1 MGLNIEKNYLTENR
15 CYQTGAVCE
24 KIGVQIH
31 TIGTGQGTA
40 QAVADYWNQGAVS
53 ACVHYC
59 VDADIPGKVLQFL
72 PENIRSWADAGWG
85 NNHLITVE
93 ICESDYI
100 SYSGGANYSVRNLE
114 KARADIMRGYQ
125 TAAELCAFLC
135 KWYGWNP
142 QAKLG
147 NGMYVISSH
156 AEGAAAG
163 LSSNHADPAHIWSRF
178 GLSMDGFR
186 ADVAKMMRTEPEA
199 KDPAAS
205 NGASN
210 LKYPKGRG
218 ICPSRQS
225 PNACKQSLG
234 SLLAEIKPGVKV
246 RLAQDIAVRDGV
258 SSKEQQAGYVKYTE
272 LSASAKKKAKRIAG
286 NRARVKKG
294 TVVKILETKTAWD
307 GTVWIRVKSGWL
319 PVVKDGKWRVS
330 VNGMGGNHAG

>member
-100 SYSGGANYSVRNLE
+100 SYSGGANYSVRNPE
-114 KARADIMRGYQ
+114 KARADIMRGYR

-135 KWYGWNP
+135 KRYDWNP

-186 ADVAKMMRTEPEA
+186 ADVAKMMRTET
-199 KDPAAS
+199 
-205 NGASN
+205 G
-210 LKYPKGRG
+210 
-218 ICPSRQS
+218 
-225 PNACKQSLG
+225 
-234 SLLAEIKPGVKV
+234 IKPGVKV

-286 NRARVKKG
+286 NRARLKKG

-307 GTVWIRVKSGWL
+307 GTVWIQVKSGWL

>member
-186 ADVAKMMRTEPEA
+186 ADVAKMMRTEP
-199 KDPAAS
+199 
-205 NGASN
+205 G
-210 LKYPKGRG
+210 
-218 ICPSRQS
+218 
-225 PNACKQSLG
+225 
-234 SLLAEIKPGVKV
+234 IKPGVKV

-286 NRARVKKG
+286 NRARLKKG

-307 GTVWIRVKSGWL
+307 GTGWIRVKSGWL

>member
-100 SYSGGANYSVRNLE
+100 SYSGGANYSMINSD
-114 KARADIMRGYQ
+114 KARTDIMRGYR
-125 TAAELCAFLC
+125 TAAELCVSIC
-135 KWYGWNP
+135 ERYGWNP

-186 ADVAKMMRTEPEA
+186 TDVAKMMRTEP
-199 KDPAAS
+199 
-205 NGASN
+205 G
-210 LKYPKGRG
+210 
-218 ICPSRQS
+218 
-225 PNACKQSLG
+225 
-234 SLLAEIKPGVKV
+234 IKPGVKV

-330 VNGMGGNHAG
+330 VNGMGGKHAG

>member
-1 MGLNIEKNYLTENR
+1 MGLNIVKSYLTKNR
-15 CYQTGAVCE
+15 CYQAGASCE
-24 KIGVQIH
+24 KIGIQIH

-100 SYSGGANYSVRNLE
+100 SYSGGANYSMINSD
-114 KARADIMRGYQ
+114 KARTDIMRGYR
-125 TAAELCAFLC
+125 TAAELCVSIC
-135 KWYGWNP
+135 ERYGWNP

-186 ADVAKMMRTEPEA
+186 TDVAKMMRTEP
-199 KDPAAS
+199 
-205 NGASN
+205 G
-210 LKYPKGRG
+210 
-218 ICPSRQS
+218 
-225 PNACKQSLG
+225 
-234 SLLAEIKPGVKV
+234 IKPGVKV

-307 GTVWIRVKSGWL
+307 GTVWIQVKSGWL

>member
-1 MGLNIEKNYLTENR
+1 MGLNIVKSYLTKNR
-15 CYQTGAVCE
+15 CYQAGASCE
-24 KIGVQIH
+24 KIGIQIH

-100 SYSGGANYSVRNLE
+100 SYSGGANYSMINSD
-114 KARADIMRGYQ
+114 KARTDIMRGYR
-125 TAAELCAFLC
+125 TAAELCVSIC
-135 KWYGWNP
+135 ERYGWNP

-186 ADVAKMMRTEPEA
+186 ADVAKMMRTEP
-199 KDPAAS
+199 
-205 NGASN
+205 G
-210 LKYPKGRG
+210 
-218 ICPSRQS
+218 
-225 PNACKQSLG
+225 
-234 SLLAEIKPGVKV
+234 IKPGVKV

-286 NRARVKKG
+286 NRARLKKG

-307 GTVWIRVKSGWL
+307 GTVWIQVKSGWL

>member
-100 SYSGGANYSVRNLE
+100 SYSGGANYSMINSD
-114 KARADIMRGYQ
+114 KARTDIMRGYR
-125 TAAELCAFLC
+125 TAAELCVSIC
-135 KWYGWNP
+135 ERYGWNP

-186 ADVAKMMRTEPEA
+186 TDVAKMMRTEP
-199 KDPAAS
+199 
-205 NGASN
+205 G
-210 LKYPKGRG
+210 
-218 ICPSRQS
+218 
-225 PNACKQSLG
+225 
-234 SLLAEIKPGVKV
+234 IKPGVKV

-330 VNGMGGNHAG
+330 VKIGRAHV

>member
-114 KARADIMRGYQ
+114 KARADIMRGYR

-186 ADVAKMMRTEPEA
+186 ADVAKMMRTEP
-199 KDPAAS
+199 
-205 NGASN
+205 G
-210 LKYPKGRG
+210 
-218 ICPSRQS
+218 
-225 PNACKQSLG
+225 
-234 SLLAEIKPGVKV
+234 IKPGVKV

-286 NRARVKKG
+286 NRARLKKG

-307 GTVWIRVKSGWL
+307 GTVWIQVKSGWL

>member
-100 SYSGGANYSVRNLE
+100 SYSGGANYSMINSD
-114 KARADIMRGYQ
+114 KARTDIMRGYR
-125 TAAELCAFLC
+125 TAAELCVYIC
-135 KWYGWNP
+135 ERYGWNP

-186 ADVAKMMRTEPEA
+186 TDVAKMMRTEP
-199 KDPAAS
+199 
-205 NGASN
+205 G
-210 LKYPKGRG
+210 
-218 ICPSRQS
+218 
-225 PNACKQSLG
+225 
-234 SLLAEIKPGVKV
+234 IKPGVKV

>member
-1 MGLNIEKNYLTENR
+1 MGLNIVKSYLTKNR
-15 CYQTGAVCE
+15 CYQAGASCE
-24 KIGVQIH
+24 KIGIQIH
-31 TIGTGQGTA
+31 TIGTRQGTA

-100 SYSGGANYSVRNLE
+100 SYSGGANYSMINSD
-114 KARADIMRGYQ
+114 KARTDIMRGYR
-125 TAAELCAFLC
+125 TAAELCVSIC
-135 KWYGWNP
+135 ERYGWNP

-186 ADVAKMMRTEPEA
+186 ADVAKMMRTEP
-199 KDPAAS
+199 
-205 NGASN
+205 G
-210 LKYPKGRG
+210 
-218 ICPSRQS
+218 
-225 PNACKQSLG
+225 
-234 SLLAEIKPGVKV
+234 IKPGVKV

-286 NRARVKKG
+286 NRARLKKG

-307 GTVWIRVKSGWL
+307 GTVWIQVKSGWL

>member
-100 SYSGGANYSVRNLE
+100 SYSGGANYSMINSD
-114 KARADIMRGYQ
+114 KARTDIMRGYR
-125 TAAELCAFLC
+125 TAAELCVSIC
-135 KWYGWNP
+135 ERYGWNP

-186 ADVAKMMRTEPEA
+186 TDVAKMMRTEP
-199 KDPAAS
+199 
-205 NGASN
+205 G
-210 LKYPKGRG
+210 
-218 ICPSRQS
+218 
-225 PNACKQSLG
+225 
-234 SLLAEIKPGVKV
+234 IKPGVKV